1 MRWQDII
8 AIKDLSLAARQTID
22 GFMAGINR
30 SKVKGVGLEFSQY
43 RSYQPGD
50 DLRWLD
56 WKRYA
61 RSDRYYIRE
70 SEIETSISVRLL
82 VDASKS
88 MEHKD
93 GVAGSGATSA
103 GGFTK
108 LDYAKHLAAA
118 LAWLANQQG
127 DALGLYVFRE
137 GQVFSLPARKDPQ
150 HLARL
155 FHQLETVE
163 AGGVVGDPIGYRHI
177 FLGEQKRELLIF
189 ITDMYERKGEI
200 DRLLGLLASLRHEI
214 IVFHV
219 MGGNEIEGNYTG
231 WSEVEDLETGERK
244 PVGAVAGGDDYK
256 QRMQEWLSAVRTR
269 LLDRQIVYQLMR
281 MDQPLDQALR
291 DFLKQRQQL
300 TG

>member
-22 GFMAGINR
+22 GFMTGINR

-88 MEHKD
+88 MEHTD
-93 GVAGSGATSA
+93 

-118 LAWLANQQG
+118 LAWLANGQG
-127 DALGLYVFRE
+127 DALGVYVFRE
-137 GQVFSLPARKDPQ
+137 GEVFSLPARKDPQ

-155 FHQLETVE
+155 FHQLEMVE

-189 ITDMYERKGEI
+189 ITDLYERKGEI
-200 DRLLGLLASLRHEI
+200 DKLLDLLASLRHEI
-214 IVFHV
+214 IIFHV
-219 MGGNEIEGNYTG
+219 MGSNEITGDYAG

-244 PVGAVAGGDDYK
+244 PVGAVAGGDEYK
-256 QRMQEWLSAVRTR
+256 LRMQEWLSAVRTR
-269 LLDRQIVYQLMR
+269 LLGRQIVYQLMR
-281 MDQPLDQALR
+281 MDQPLGQALR